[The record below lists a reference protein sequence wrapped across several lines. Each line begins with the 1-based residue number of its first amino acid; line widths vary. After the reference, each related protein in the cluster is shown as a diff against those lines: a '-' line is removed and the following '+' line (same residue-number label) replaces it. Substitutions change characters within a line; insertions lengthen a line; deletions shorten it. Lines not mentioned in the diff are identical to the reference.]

1 LLNKAEVRSVQY
13 LLEEYG
19 TTSVQR
25 GVQWFIFISLFD

>member
-1 LLNKAEVRSVQY
+1 LNKAEVRSVQY

-25 GVQWFIFISLFD
+25 GVQ